1 MLGCT
6 VLRAAA
12 HRAWSGSRR
21 FVLPPLSLLLVAPG
35 LLGLGAPG
43 IASAAE
49 PTSSPAGPA
58 AISHRLVIDGAKIAI
73 EPAGPAGDLVR
84 VRYPG
89 SVTAPLG
96 APDLPR
102 VPLWI
107 ELPAGMRAV
116 AVRGTPEGVRDLKPA
131 VVAKATAA
139 KRADGTEPEAI
150 DAADAPDPA
159 AWAALGA
166 QGSFRGHW
174 VASVFVTPVQW
185 EEASGRLI
193 AASAVTIDIELAPLR
208 PAEAEAVVSRARI
221 VREIEAKFDAVAGP
235 QIAGFVPLRATEE
248 LAENA
253 AGSGPAGPGPYQPT
267 FRPTTDGSA
276 VEYVIVTSEALKT
289 KFQDLANWKT
299 QKGVQSVVRT
309 VEWIDQTY
317 PNGVDRAER
326 IRFFIRDAF
335 QNWGSLFVLLGGD
348 TDIVPARYAQMVIFN
363 GERIPSDYYYACLDG
378 NWNGDG
384 DARFGESLTGGD
396 PGDDIDLL
404 YDVNVGR
411 APVSTLAE
419 AQAFIDKTILYD
431 KTPPV
436 HPRYPAS
443 VAFLAE
449 RLFDDIHGADIAEQ
463 AAAVVPGYFL
473 KRRLYEES
481 GSYPG
486 SFELTRQSAIDSI
499 NHGFGIL
506 HHVGHG
512 YRNTMSMGDGA
523 ISNADADNLTN
534 GPRNSVVFA
543 INCSSASIDFNSIG
557 ERFVKNPNGGSISYL
572 GTSRLSFVA
581 PSIMYQNAW
590 YDAVFADSIRTLG
603 PTADVARLPLIPL
616 ALYDTAE
623 RWNLLATILLGDPE
637 SDVYTNAVIPMQV
650 AHPASAPLGSGPI
663 TVTVTAQG
671 APVQGATVTLWKLN
685 DVYVRGTTGAS
696 GTVQLPITA
705 TATGPLTLTVH
716 KTYYRAFAG
725 TVNVTSA
732 TTPYVYVNA
741 TTVDDDG
748 SGMSSGDDDGQAD
761 AGETIELRLTLR
773 NGGSLAATNV
783 QATLT
788 EVDPENAIVITPGAV
803 SYGTINPGGQS
814 VGSGAFLIDIAGSAS
829 VAYQPILVVNITSS
843 EGNWQDRIVLPIR
856 RSYLEHYAHVVDDLP
871 PRGDGDEV
879 IEADETIYY
888 RVTLKNTGQDRAT
901 GVTATLAAL
910 LVSNQQPHPCVTMV
924 DGSSSF
930 GTLNPGASVLGDRFE
945 FTLGPSCD
953 PATLLLRLTITDG
966 LGPVA
971 TQFLDVIAPAATDS
985 ITAFGSPTSIRLEWI
1000 RSASLDTKGYDIWRG
1015 PTPGGPFTRINS
1027 FTADGSSVYEDRN
1040 LTPLTRYYYQVV
1052 SRDSSY
1058 NASEPSLTISG
1069 TTNPPAM
1076 AGWPVELGQSTQS
1089 SIVLL
1094 DTSGG
1099 SDYELFTAA
1108 DYVYG
1113 WHANGSEVLDG
1124 DGDARTN
1131 GPYSLHGHDPVKGF
1145 SATTAIGDIDLDQDF
1160 EIVNVGW
1167 TVDTVYVWDHE
1178 GEIADGWPKWIFEDF
1193 NWPSPV
1199 LFDLDNNGD
1208 LEVIVWAAKG
1218 GRLFAWHHDGTEI
1231 LDGDQNPATDGVFF
1245 RVFGT
1250 SFNYSSPAV
1259 ADIDGDSRGEIIV
1272 AVNIST
1278 DNTGRVY
1285 ALNHDGTVCTGWPF
1299 ATGTL
1304 GDPSKV
1310 TSSPAVGDV
1319 DRNGT
1324 QEIVVVADRD
1334 GGLIYVL
1341 NANGTLRP
1349 GWPRSA
1355 PATSGLARVASPVL
1369 GDLNNDNFL
1378 DIVYPSS
1385 DGRLFAYNKDGA
1397 QLPGFPVA
1405 FATGIN
1411 EVCQSTPA
1419 LADIDGDNFLEIVFG
1434 DETGKVH
1441 AYNHDGSLCA
1451 GFPIQTNGEVRSTPI
1466 IWDID
1471 QDGTTDIAVTGW
1483 DTNVYVWELTGL
1495 FNPLRAPWPFFR
1507 HDVRNTGWM
1516 STAPVVVAVGEPEA
1530 GSTLPAVA
1538 RLYPARPN
1546 PFNPSTTITF
1556 DVPGQGARPVAVG
1569 IYDVT
1574 GRLVRELLDGPVDPG
1589 HHGLRWDGRG
1599 SNREVLAAGVY
1610 FLRVAIGDDVM
1621 TEKLSLVK

>member
-12 HRAWSGSRR
+12 HRARSGFGLFLLRR
-21 FVLPPLSLLLVAPG
+21 LGFLLAICG
-35 LLGLGAPG
+35 LLGLGALR
-43 IASAAE
+43 AAAAAGAE
-49 PTSSPAGPA
+49 SSPSS
-58 AISHRLVIDGAKIAI
+58 ITHRLTFDESQIAI
-73 EPAGPAGDLVR
+73 HPAGTGGAADAIR
-84 VRYPG
+84 VDYPG
-89 SVTAPLG
+89 SVTAPAG

-107 ELPAGMRAV
+107 EIPAGMRAA
-116 AVRGTPEGVRDLKPA
+116 AVRGTPAEIRDLKSA
-131 VVAKATAA
+131 VVAKAPIAP
-139 KRADGTEPEAI
+139 RADGTIPEAV
-150 DAADAPDPA
+150 DEAAKLPDPK
-159 AWAALGA
+159 AWAELGA

-174 VASVFVTPVQW
+174 VASVLVTPVQW
-185 EEASGRLI
+185 DEASGRLI
-193 AASAVTIDIELAPLR
+193 AARAVDLEIELEPLL
-208 PAEAEAVVSRARI
+208 PAEAGAVVPRARI
-221 VREIEAKFDAVAGP
+221 VREIEARFDQSAG
-235 QIAGFVPLRATEE
+235 QKIAGFVPLAPTES
-248 LAENA
+248 LAESA

-276 VEYVIVTSEALKT
+276 VEYVIVTSQALAAE
-289 KFQDLANWKT
+289 FQDLANWKT
-299 QKGVQSVVRT
+299 QKGAQAVVRT

-326 IRFFIRDAF
+326 IRFFIRDAY
-335 QNWGSLFVLLGGD
+335 QNWGTLFVLLGGD
-348 TDIVPARYAQMVIFN
+348 TDIVPPRYAQMLIFN
-363 GERIPSDYYYACLDG
+363 GERIPSDYYYGCLEG

-384 DARFGESLTGGD
+384 DSRFGESLTSGGL
-396 PGDDIDLL
+396 GDEIDLL

-419 AQAFIDKTILYD
+419 AQAFVDKTIGYD
-431 KTPPV
+431 KTPPI

-443 VAFLAE
+443 VAFMAE
-449 RLFDDIHGADIAEQ
+449 RLFDDTHGADIAEQ
-463 AAAVVPGYFL
+463 AFAVVPSFFL
-473 KRRLYEES
+473 RRRLYEES

-486 SFELTRQSAIDSI
+486 SLELTRQAAIDSM

-512 YRNTMSMGDGA
+512 FRNTMSMGDGA
-523 ISNADADNLTN
+523 ISNPDADNLTN

-572 GTSRLSFVA
+572 GTSRVSFVS
-581 PSIMYQNAW
+581 PSIIYQNAW
-590 YDAVFADSIRTLG
+590 YAAVFQDSIRTLG
-603 PTADVARLPLIPL
+603 PAVDVARLPLAPN
-616 ALYDTAE
+616 ALHDSAE

-637 SDVYTNAVIPMQV
+637 ADVYTNAAVPMQV
-650 AHPASAPLGSGPI
+650 AHPASAALGSAPI

-671 APVQGATVTLWKLN
+671 SPVVGATVTLWKLN
-685 DVYVRGTTGAS
+685 DVYVRGTTGGA

-705 TATGPLTLTVH
+705 TATGPLTITVH
-716 KTYYRAFAG
+716 KTYYRTYAS

-732 TTPYVYVNA
+732 TTPYLYVNA
-741 TTVDDDG
+741 ITVDDDG
-748 SGMSSGDDDGQAD
+748 SGLSSGDADGDAD

-773 NGGSLAATNV
+773 NGGSVAATSV
-783 QATLT
+783 QATLV
-788 EVDPENAIVITPGAV
+788 EIDPENAIAVTPGAV
-803 SYGTINPGGQS
+803 TYGTINPGAQS
-814 VGSGAFLIDIAGSAS
+814 LGTGAFLIDIAGSAP
-829 VAYQPILVVNITSS
+829 VAYQPVLVVNVTSTQ
-843 EGNWQDRIVLPIR
+843 GNWQDRIVLPIR
-856 RSYLEHYAHVVDDLP
+856 RSYLEHYSHVVDDLP
-871 PRGDGDEV
+871 PRGDGDGV
-879 IEADETIYY
+879 VEADETIHY

-901 GVTATLAAL
+901 GVAGTLAAL
-910 LVSNQQPHPCVTMV
+910 LVSNQQPHPCVDVT
-924 DGSSSF
+924 DASSSF
-930 GTLNPGASVLGDRFE
+930 GTISPGGSVLGDRFE
-945 FTLGPSCD
+945 FSLDPGCN
-953 PATLLLRLTITDG
+953 PATLLLRLTLTDA
-966 LGPVA
+966 LGPVE
-971 TQFLDVIAPAATDS
+971 TQFLDVLSPVATDS
-985 ITAFGSPTSIRLEWI
+985 VTAFGSPTSIRLEWN
-1000 RSASLDTKGYDIWRG
+1000 RSESLDAKGYDVLRA
-1015 PTPGGPFTRINS
+1015 PAPGGPFNRINE
-1027 FTADGSSVYEDRN
+1027 FTADGTAAYEDRN
-1040 LTPLTRYYYQVV
+1040 LTPLTRYYYQIV

-1058 NASEPSLTISG
+1058 NASAPSLTISG
-1069 TTNPPAM
+1069 TTNPPSM
-1076 AGWPVELGQSTQS
+1076 AGWPAELGQSTQS
-1089 SIVLL
+1089 SVVLL
-1094 DTSGG
+1094 DTEGG
-1099 SDYELFTAA
+1099 PDYELFTAA

-1113 WHANGSEVLDG
+1113 WHANGSEILDG
-1124 DGDARTN
+1124 DSDARTN
-1131 GPYSLHGHDPVKGF
+1131 GPYSPLGHDPVKGF
-1145 SATTAIGDIDLDQDF
+1145 SATTAIGDIDLDDDF

-1167 TVDTVYVWDHE
+1167 TADTVYVWDHQ
-1178 GEIADGWPKWIFEDF
+1178 GNVADGWPKWIFEDF

-1259 ADIDGDSRGEIIV
+1259 ADIDGDGRGEIIV
-1272 AVNIST
+1272 AVNLSS
-1278 DNTGRVY
+1278 DDTGRIY
-1285 ALNHDGTVCTGWPF
+1285 ALNHDGSVCTGWPF
-1299 ATGTL
+1299 ATGTMAA
-1304 GDPSKV
+1304 PSQV

-1319 DRNGT
+1319 DKNGT

-1334 GGLIYVL
+1334 AGLMYVL

-1355 PATSGLARVASPVL
+1355 PASSGLSRVASPAL
-1369 GDLNNDNFL
+1369 GDVNNDTFL

-1385 DGRLFAYNKDGA
+1385 DGRLFVYNRDGA
-1397 QLPGFPVA
+1397 QLPGFPVV
-1405 FATGIN
+1405 FATGVP
-1411 EVCQSTPA
+1411 EACQSTPS

-1451 GFPIQTNGEVRSTPI
+1451 GFPIQTTGEVRSTPI

-1483 DTNVYVWELTGL
+1483 DMNVYVWELTGT

-1516 STAPVVVAVGEPEA
+1516 STAPLVVAVDEPEA
-1530 GSTLPAVA
+1530 ASVLPAVA

-1546 PFNPSTTITF
+1546 PFNPATTIAF
-1556 DVPGQGARPVAVG
+1556 DVPGQGARPVAIG

-1574 GRLVRELLDGPVDPG
+1574 GRLVRELLEAPVHPG
-1589 HHGLRWDGRG
+1589 HHALSWDGRG